1 MRGKRANNPADTH
14 LVPGASAG
22 DGASAPRHI
31 LFPYRPSRRGD
42 RALRAAAQLAH
53 DSGARLTVLAA
64 VINQEKG
71 RRCCGLQGQ
80 RWVELLREAAAD
92 DLDRARRVL
101 GPNPKATFAW
111 AEGEVF
117 RDIVRRFAREHGC
130 DMTVMAPSIA
140 GALAARSGQSR
151 DVRGLKVQALPR

>member
-1 MRGKRANNPADTH
+1 MRSKRAHTTPDMH
-14 LVPGASAG
+14 LASGAPGG
-22 DGASAPRHI
+22 DAEAPRHL

-42 RALRAAAQLAH
+42 RALRAAAQLAE
-53 DSGARLTVLAA
+53 DSGARLTVLAP

-80 RWVELLREAAAD
+80 RWIELLRASAAD

-111 AEGEVF
+111 AEGEDF
-117 RDIVRRFAREHGC
+117 RDVVKQFAREHRC
-130 DMTVMAPSIA
+130 DMTVMAPSIV
-140 GALAARSGQSR
+140 GALASR
-151 DVRGLKVQALPR
+151 RRQRLDVGGLRVEALPR